1 MEALWWSHWWPVEC
15 SGSCLS
21 WQEGW
26 VGGYRP
32 LHQQPQLRGRAQ
44 ISRSHYLLDFSWKW
58 QNMRFEMQAY
68 KIHQIVSIKFK
79 VFNVY
84 LLRNTLITFVRTHAS
99 LFSCKQIKNNII
111 ALHPTALI
119 FMSWSLFL
127 FLYDFNNHPRVL
139 RFSFRSCL
147 LGNRL
152 LLRLLFCRGCLWNT
166 IFGSRLRLH
175 GNWHFLLWFS
185 NNSLFLFLGA
195 SFLLTRLFLLFFF
208 PCRWFLYLFNLLH

>member
-1 MEALWWSHWWPVEC
+1 MNKKQHGMQISLYTGFNKFSPFWFWEIWRMEALWRSHWWPVEC
-15 SGSCLS
+15 WGSCLS

-84 LLRNTLITFVRTHAS
+84 LLRNTLITFVRTHAL

-119 FMSWSLFL
+119 FISIPIWFQQSSKSLTF
-127 FLYDFNNHPRVL
+127 
-139 RFSFRSCL
+139 
-147 LGNRL
+147 
-152 LLRLLFCRGCLWNT
+152 
-166 IFGSRLRLH
+166 
-175 GNWHFLLWFS
+175 
-185 NNSLFLFLGA
+185 
-195 SFLLTRLFLLFFF
+195 
-208 PCRWFLYLFNLLH
+208 